1 MPIREINA
9 VEYDEIVYINYT
21 MKETYNLRAN
31 DVLVVEVKRH
41 FNSMKKLLNEI
52 NEKTEVKIT
61 DPRWIDL
68 YNEMPEIA
76 EKYNIKENDYIEM
89 VFSCVKRGGKT
100 EEIFPGEIKEYLD
113 FDPDEE

>member
-1 MPIREINA
+1 MSIREINA

-21 MKETYNLRAN
+21 MRTTYNLRAG
-31 DVLVVEVKRH
+31 DILVVEVKRH

-52 NEKTEVKIT
+52 NEKAEIKIT

-68 YNEMPEIA
+68 YKEIPEIA
-76 EKYNIKENDYIEM
+76 KKYNIKENDYLEM
-89 VFSCVKRGGKT
+89 VFLKLKRDGKT
-100 EEIFPGEIKEYLD
+100 EEISPGEAKEYLD